1 MNDLRLYPE
10 RIAQIQRIVGDFTR
24 LHNRPPDTVD
34 MALRLD
40 MPTTSTRKLMLSA
53 IKAEVIEE
61 VALSARIRG
70 YRLKPILEEA
80 NMDTAN
86 QKRIVTELLANVGA
100 TLQHDIDTGKVP
112 PEWDGWELRQ
122 LAADRFA
129 NQSRLAE
136 DKKRLHAYRN
146 TVLVKGL

>member
-34 MALRLD
+34 MALHLD

-53 IKAEVIEE
+53 IKADAIEE
-61 VALSARIRG
+61 IALSARVRG
-70 YRLKPILEEA
+70 YRLKPITQEA

-86 QKRIVTELLANVGA
+86 QKRIVIELLANVGNA
-100 TLQHDIDTGKVP
+100 IQHDIDTGKVP

-129 NQSRLAE
+129 NQSRLGE
-136 DKKRLHAYRN
+136 NQKRLNAYRH